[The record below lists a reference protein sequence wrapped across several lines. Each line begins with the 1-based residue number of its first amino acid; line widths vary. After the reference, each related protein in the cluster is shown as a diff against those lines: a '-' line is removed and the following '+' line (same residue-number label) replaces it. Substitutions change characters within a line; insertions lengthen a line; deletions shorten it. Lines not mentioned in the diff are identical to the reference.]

1 MDFSSF
7 LTSLATSFVI
17 FLVLMFLFT
26 WLSRRPGN
34 AVVYYPNRILKGLE
48 PWEGGSRTRNPFAW
62 IREAMSSTEQ
72 DIIDMSG
79 VDTAVY
85 FVFLSTVLSILVLS
99 GIILLPVLLPVAATE
114 KNVTA
119 TNSTSEGSFN
129 DLDKLSMGHI
139 NEKSSRLWA
148 FLIST
153 YWVSLVTYFMLWK
166 AYMHVSGLRA
176 TALMS
181 PEIKPEQFAILVR
194 DIPAVAEGQSRKEQV
209 DSYFKSI
216 YPDTFYRSMVVT
228 ETDKVNKIYEELEG
242 YKKKLARAE
251 AIYAQSK
258 ELGKPEGSR
267 PTTRI
272 GFLGLIGKEV
282 DSIEYFNE
290 KIKELLPK
298 LEAEQKVTLRE
309 KQQPSALVFFTSRV
323 IAACASQSLHAQM
336 VDTWT
341 VMDAPEARQ
350 VIWSNVKITFFQR
363 QIRQYVVYIIVAL
376 TIFFYMIPIGF
387 ISALT
392 TLANLKK
399 ILPFLKPVVDIDAVK
414 TVLEAYLPQLALI
427 IFLALLPSFL
437 MFLSKLEGIP
447 SVSHA
452 VRATSGKYFYFTVL
466 NVFLGVTLSG
476 TLFSAFKKIQK
487 DPNSTVTLLADG
499 LPGNAT
505 FFLTFVALKFF
516 VGYGLELSR
525 IVPLII
531 YHLKRKY
538 LCKTED
544 ELKEAWKPG
553 DFGYATRVPGD
564 MLIITIVLCYS
575 IIAPLIIPF
584 GVVYFGLGWL
594 VLRNQALKVFV
605 PSFESYGRMWPHI
618 HTRILASLLLFQV
631 TMFGYFGVKKFV
643 FAPFLLP
650 LPIITLIFV
659 FVCRKKFY
667 RSFCNPALEVACR
680 GLKEIPNMEQIFR
693 SFIPPSLNSEKI
705 DDDQFED
712 ALSQISR
719 MGSFA

>member
-309 KQQPSALVFFTSRV
+309 KQQPSAL
-323 IAACASQSLHAQM
+323 
-336 VDTWT
+336 
-341 VMDAPEARQ
+341 
-350 VIWSNVKITFFQR
+350 
-363 QIRQYVVYIIVAL
+363 
-376 TIFFYMIPIGF
+376 
-387 ISALT
+387 
-392 TLANLKK
+392 K